1 MSSLLGHK
9 AQKQLESLVN
19 FQADICKKLASVEPE
34 LLGAA
39 LNTKSIPSNL
49 DYHDIL
55 NTVLE
60 EVSQDQV
67 YLEHL
72 YFKTLKDKVTSSM
85 DLDEAFTG
93 IILCMQR
100 GNYALSQELVSFVT
114 KRYSRDLDNVKQIE
128 ALRSLLEKQQSHAA
142 KSLPKTYVYDQK
154 TMRVTKELIL
164 N

>member
-1 MSSLLGHK
+1 MSSLFDHR

-19 FQADICKKLASVEPE
+19 FQAELCKKLVEVEPD
-34 LLGAA
+34 LLSVA
-39 LNTKSIPSNL
+39 LNTKSISSNL
-49 DYHDIL
+49 DYCDVL
-55 NTVLE
+55 NTMLE

-72 YFKTLKDKVTSSM
+72 YFKALKEKVKSSVE
-85 DLDEAFTG
+85 LDDAFTG

-100 GNYALSQELVSFVT
+100 GNYALSQELVSFVA
-114 KRYSRDLDNVKQIE
+114 KRHSRDLDNVKQLD
-128 ALRSLLEKQQSHAA
+128 ALRSLLEKQQVHAV